1 MNFINE
7 INATGIMDDNFEPLN
22 INIQNQIVWI
32 SVPDFEFENI
42 GIVIS
47 YFSTD
52 VNQDEIWDVLDIVL
66 TVNFIMGYIEPTDV
80 QFDSAD
86 LNDDEVID
94 VLDIVTMVNMI
105 MGR

>member
-1 MNFINE
+1 M
-7 INATGIMDDNFEPLN
+7 
-22 INIQNQIVWI
+22 
-32 SVPDFEFENI
+32 
-42 GIVIS
+42 
-47 YFSTD
+47 
-52 VNQDEIWDVLDIVL
+52 VL

-105 MGR
+105 MDT